1 MFYKPI
7 QTFILGLVLVSR
19 SFSQPTI
26 QIQTNTEFSNNKIG
40 NTPFWAK
47 TNRWGATPSNNQNY
61 INQLNFSIDREISDS
76 LILSL
81 GAEISEVGG
90 KNQWESSELYVDI
103 SNKWGNIMLGR
114 KKSFLGE
121 NDLSLSLGSMILSSN
136 ALPIPKVSLTIP
148 DVHLLK
154 FQNIP
159 IKIKGGLSH
168 GWLDKGIYSKAPLLH
183 EKWLYFS
190 YEKNNY
196 SGHLGLIHEAVWGG
210 ATKTFGSQ
218 PTSVEDYLRVFFLR
232 EGSSSATFG
241 EQFNALGN
249 HLGMWDLGIQIKKV
263 DYNFHFY
270 LQHPFEDR
278 SGAHWL
284 LNYPDG
290 LWGLSA
296 HANNKKGWVTDFLME
311 LLYTMHQS
319 GSEGSDYG
327 RDDYYN
333 NYLYKGGWVYKGNV
347 IGNPMLTLGQNEI
360 RDWKHI
366 VNNRIIAIHSGIE
379 GNISTYFQYRILATY
394 SKNFGTYDNRDQSDK
409 KGFKYDYEGGLTQ
422 LSYRVDLTT
431 YKWFPQKNIA
441 ATLSLI
447 GDQGELYNN
456 SIMWMVGIDWFWA
469 KTHTRKD

>member
-190 YEKNNY
+190 Y
-196 SGHLGLIHEAVWGG
+196 
-210 ATKTFGSQ
+210 
-218 PTSVEDYLRVFFLR
+218 
-232 EGSSSATFG
+232 
-241 EQFNALGN
+241 
-249 HLGMWDLGIQIKKV
+249 
-263 DYNFHFY
+263 
-270 LQHPFEDR
+270 
-278 SGAHWL
+278 
-284 LNYPDG
+284 
-290 LWGLSA
+290 
-296 HANNKKGWVTDFLME
+296 
-311 LLYTMHQS
+311 
-319 GSEGSDYG
+319 
-327 RDDYYN
+327 
-333 NYLYKGGWVYKGNV
+333 
-347 IGNPMLTLGQNEI
+347 
-360 RDWKHI
+360 
-366 VNNRIIAIHSGIE
+366 
-379 GNISTYFQYRILATY
+379 
-394 SKNFGTYDNRDQSDK
+394 
-409 KGFKYDYEGGLTQ
+409 
-422 LSYRVDLTT
+422 
-431 YKWFPQKNIA
+431 
-441 ATLSLI
+441 
-447 GDQGELYNN
+447 
-456 SIMWMVGIDWFWA
+456 
-469 KTHTRKD
+469 